1 MGGTGPGTQQ
11 VLHKYLMNE
20 RARQRAFPELM
31 PQSVPFGVEARP
43 AGRTIW
49 LLGEPAWG
57 TVWKQRSRIMPAAG
71 QCWAT
76 AANAAGLFPAL
87 IMAVLINCATAA
99 SILLSFN

>member
-1 MGGTGPGTQQ
+1 
-11 VLHKYLMNE
+11 
-20 RARQRAFPELM
+20 
-31 PQSVPFGVEARP
+31 
-43 AGRTIW
+43 
-49 LLGEPAWG
+49 
-57 TVWKQRSRIMPAAG
+57 MPAAG